1 MALNENDNLLC
12 DAIEDWRRPPAGTTK
27 FVVGLMEGEGVGS
40 DLIAVV
46 RDIIARIEQATPYRF
61 DIRNS
66 GGGTSGGPLNAADIE
81 FFGAVFDAGGAA
93 ICGPRG
99 GRFVYELRR
108 DFDLYCKFAP
118 IRPCLALEDVGVVD
132 AGRRRDVDIVVVRE
146 NARGVYLGEWG
157 RREEADGS
165 VVASH
170 SFEYDTATVS
180 RILGVA
186 LNLAERRRGR
196 LCLVVKP
203 GGVPTISALWSDTL
217 AVLADGRRV
226 EVSTLEVDTAAYQV
240 VAAGPDFDV
249 IVAPNLFG
257 DVIADVAAVHLPTRG
272 MSYSGNYG
280 PAGRAVYQTGH
291 GAAYDLAG
299 TGTANPVGQVMSLA
313 MMLRESF
320 GLGAVAGA
328 VEKAIDLTVG
338 DGWRTP
344 DIQSA
349 AAAAVGTREMG
360 KKIAENTARL
370 LCTARVA

>member
-1 MALNENDNLLC
+1 MREGDILLC
-12 DAIEDWRRPPAGTTK
+12 DAIDDWRRPTAGETQFT
-27 FVVGLMEGEGVGS
+27 VGLMDGEGVGS
-40 DLIAVV
+40 DLVAVV
-46 RDIIARIEQATPYRF
+46 RDVIARIEQVTPYRF

-66 GGGTSGGPLNAADIE
+66 PGGAGGGPLNAADVE
-81 FFGAVFDAGGAA
+81 FFSTVFDAGGAVL
-93 ICGPRG
+93 CGPRG

-108 DFDLYCKFAP
+108 EFDLYCKFAP
-118 IRPCLALEDVGVVD
+118 IRPCLALSDVGVVD
-132 AGRRRDVDIVVVRE
+132 SNHRRVVDIVVVRE

-157 RREEADGS
+157 QREEADET

-170 SFEYDTATVS
+170 SFEYDSATVS
-180 RILGVA
+180 RILEVA
-186 LNLAERRRGR
+186 LNLAERRRRR

-217 AVLADGRRV
+217 AALADGRGV

-240 VAAGPDFDV
+240 VVAGPSFDV

-257 DVIADVAAVHLPTRG
+257 DIIADVAAVHLPTRG
-272 MSYSGNYG
+272 MSYSGNFG

-299 TGTANPVGQVMSLA
+299 SDTANPIGQVQSLA

-320 GLGAVAGA
+320 GLVAIA
-328 VEKAIDLTVG
+328 DVVDEAINVTVG
-338 DGWRTP
+338 DGWRTA
-344 DIQSA
+344 DIQSP

-360 KKIAENTARL
+360 DKIAENTAQL
-370 LCTARVA
+370 LRTARVA